1 MLGKI
6 NLPISRQHVS
16 ICKKKSL
23 TVRYFAYTNEETD
36 RILPI
41 DFHIFS
47 FSLPL
52 AYGPTNNFTTIF
64 FKDLFKSIIFA
75 SI

>member
-36 RILPI
+36 RILSI
-41 DFHIFS
+41 DFHIFNLY
-47 FSLPL
+47 LPL
-52 AYGPTNNFTTIF
+52 PMGFPTT
-64 FKDLFKSIIFA
+64 L
-75 SI
+75 

>member
-6 NLPISRQHVS
+6 NLPISRQQVS
-16 ICKKKSL
+16 ICKKNPL
-23 TVRYFAYTNEETD
+23 TVRDFTYSNEMTD

-64 FKDLFKSIIFA
+64 FKDLFKSIIFVP
-75 SI
+75 I

>member
-6 NLPISRQHVS
+6 NLPISRQQVS
-16 ICKKKSL
+16 ICKKKHL
-23 TVRYFAYTNEETD
+23 TVRYFAYPNGATD

-52 AYGPTNNFTTIF
+52 AYRPTNNFTTIF
-64 FKDLFKSIIFA
+64 FKDLFKSIIFVP
-75 SI
+75 I